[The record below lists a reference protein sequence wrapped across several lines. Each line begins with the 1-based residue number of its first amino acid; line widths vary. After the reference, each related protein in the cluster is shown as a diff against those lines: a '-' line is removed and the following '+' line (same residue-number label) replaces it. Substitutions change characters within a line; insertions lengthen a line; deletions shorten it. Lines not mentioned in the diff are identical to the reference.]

1 MSRRTIPLVIAS
13 IAAMACSHAPP
24 PRTATVA
31 QQGAPASRPMRY
43 DPTGSI
49 NAAELR
55 RDLYIIADDS
65 FRGRETGTPEARRAA
80 AYIARRVQM
89 MGLEP
94 AGDSLYL
101 QRVPMVRETFASTTQ
116 LMVTFNNGQRQNL
129 RLGTDIT
136 PVVSIGSDAFAPTR
150 SVDGDVLFVGSG
162 PDDEKQMM
170 ALVPLNPQGRIAVMS
185 VMMPEKAPSD
195 PSARALRDSLMMMR
209 VARVIAL
216 HPAAVV
222 MLLTGD
228 VEATYRRQLRSL
240 LRNIS
245 LEGPLPA
252 DSATPMPMMIFG
264 SARRGSP
271 LLPANW
277 PNDMTPQLLDRQFAA
292 HVDVNR
298 TPFTAY
304 NVVAV
309 VRGHDPKLNRTFL
322 AYGAH
327 YDHIGIQ
334 PAEPRKDRRG
344 VRDSIANGADD
355 DGSGSVAL
363 LAIAQQMVVS
373 RPRRSVLFVWHV
385 GEEQGMLGSSYFTSH
400 SPMPIDSIVAQFNAD
415 MIGRNE
421 PNTVGLVGPRA
432 APKYQSW
439 RLGIIVDSVN
449 RAAAAPLRIE
459 RKWDDPDDPEHIYKR
474 SDHYSYAKKGIP
486 IIFFT
491 SGEHEDYHRVSDEA
505 SKIDY
510 DKIARVA
517 QLMLE
522 AGLAV
527 SNRSTRP
534 TSEAITESISSRQP

>member
-1 MSRRTIPLVIAS
+1 MSRRTISLVLAS
-13 IAAMACSHAPP
+13 IAAVACSHAP

-65 FRGRETGTPEARRAA
+65 FRGRETGTGEARRAA
-80 AYIARRVQM
+80 AYIARRVQL

-101 QRVPMVRETFASTTQ
+101 QRVPMVRQTFARTTQ
-116 LMVTFNNGQRQNL
+116 LTVTRNDGQRQSL
-129 RLGTDIT
+129 RVGVDVTPIISFGTE
-136 PVVSIGSDAFAPTR
+136 APAPSR
-150 SVDGDVLFVGSG
+150 DVDSDVLYVGNG
-162 PDDEKQMM
+162 PDDERQAM
-170 ALVPLNPQGRIAVMS
+170 ALLPLNPQGRVLVTSIVT
-185 VMMPEKAPSD
+185 PDEKLTD
-195 PSARALRDSLMMMR
+195 PVARAVRDSMMTMR
-209 VARVIAL
+209 MARMMSLRPGAI
-216 HPAAVV
+216 VV
-222 MLLTGD
+222 LLQGELEKTFQ
-228 VEATYRRQLRSL
+228 RQLRTL
-240 LRNIS
+240 LKQIV
-245 LEGPLPA
+245 LDGPESA
-252 DSATPMPMMIFG
+252 DSARMPMILFG
-264 SARRGSP
+264 TARRGSP
-271 LLPANW
+271 LLPARW
-277 PNDMTPQLLDRQFAA
+277 PNDQAPQLLDRQFTG
-292 HVDVNR
+292 HVEINR

-309 VRGHDPKLNRTFL
+309 VRGHDPKLNKTFL

-334 PAEPRKDRRG
+334 PAELRKDRRG

-363 LAIAQQMVVS
+363 LAIAQQMAVS
-373 RPRRSVLFVWHV
+373 RPRRSVVFVWHV
-385 GEEQGMLGSSYFTSH
+385 GEEQGMLGSTYFTSH
-400 SPMPIDSIVAQFNAD
+400 SPMPIDSIVGQFNAD

-421 PNTVGLVGPRA
+421 PNTLGLVGPRA
-432 APKYQSW
+432 APNYQSW
-439 RLGIIVDSVN
+439 RLGMIVDSVN
-449 RAAAAPLRIE
+449 RASPSPLRIE

-522 AGLAV
+522 SGLAV

-534 TSEAITESISSRQP
+534 TSEAIRESISSRQP

>member
-1 MSRRTIPLVIAS
+1 
-13 IAAMACSHAPP
+13 
-24 PRTATVA
+24 
-31 QQGAPASRPMRY
+31 MRY

-55 RDLYIIADDS
+55 RDLFIIADDS

-80 AYIARRVQM
+80 AFIARRVQQL
-89 MGLEP
+89 GLEP

-101 QRVPMVRETFASTTQ
+101 QRVPMVRETFAGTTQ
-116 LMVTFNNGQRQNL
+116 LTVTFNNGQRQNL

-136 PVVSIGSDAFAPTR
+136 PFISIGSDAPPPSR

-170 ALVPLNPQGRIAVMS
+170 ALLPLNPQGRVLVMS
-185 VMMPEKAPSD
+185 AMTPEKPLTD
-195 PSARALRDSLMMMR
+195 PAARALRDSLMIMR
-209 VARVIAL
+209 VARLIAL

-222 MLLTGD
+222 VLLTGD
-228 VEATYRRQLRSL
+228 AETSYRRQVRTMLRD
-240 LRNIS
+240 IS
-245 LEGPLPA
+245 LEGPEPA
-252 DSATPMPMMIFG
+252 DTGRQIPMMVFG
-264 SARRGSP
+264 PARRGSP
-271 LLPANW
+271 LLPARW
-277 PNDMTPQLLDRQFAA
+277 PNDMTPQVLDRRFTA
-292 HVDVNR
+292 HVEVNR

-309 VRGHDPKLNRTFL
+309 VRGHDPKLNKTFL

-327 YDHIGIQ
+327 YDHIGIL
-334 PAEPRKDRRG
+334 PAEMRPGQRAL
-344 VRDSIANGADD
+344 RDSIANGADD

-385 GEEQGMLGSSYFTSH
+385 GEEQGMLGSSYFTAH

-421 PNTVGLVGPRA
+421 PNTLGLVGPRA

-439 RLGIIVDSVN
+439 RLGMIVDSVN
-449 RAAAAPLRIE
+449 RALPSPLHIE

-491 SGEHEDYHRVSDEA
+491 TGEHDDYHRVSDEA

-510 DKIARVA
+510 DKMARVA

-522 AGLAV
+522 AGLVV

-534 TSEAITESISSRQP
+534 TSEALTESLSSRQP

>member
-1 MSRRTIPLVIAS
+1 MSRRIVSLLIAS
-13 IAAMACSHAPP
+13 IAGAACAHAPP
-24 PRTATVA
+24 QTATVA
-31 QQGAPASRPMRY
+31 LQGAPASKPMRY

-65 FRGRETGTPEARRAA
+65 FRGRETGTAEARRAA
-80 AYIARRVQM
+80 AFIARRVQL

-116 LMVTFNNGQRQNL
+116 LTVTFNNGQRQNL

-136 PVVSIGSDAFAPTR
+136 PVISIGSDEPPPSR
-150 SVDGDVLFVGSG
+150 SVDGDVLFAGAG

-170 ALVPLNPQGRIAVMS
+170 ALLPLNPQGRVM
-185 VMMPEKAPSD
+185 VMTVMTPDKPLVD
-195 PSARALRDSLMMMR
+195 PAARALRDSLTIMR
-209 VARVIAL
+209 MARLIAL

-222 MLLTGD
+222 LLMTGD
-228 VEATYRRQLRSL
+228 AEATYRRQLRSL
-240 LRNIS
+240 LRDIS
-245 LEGPLPA
+245 LDGAEPA
-252 DSATPMPMMIFG
+252 DSGKPMPMMAFG

-277 PNDMTPQLLDRQFAA
+277 PNDMTPQLLDRQFTA
-292 HVDVNR
+292 HVEINR

-309 VRGHDPKLNRTFL
+309 VRGHDPKLNKTFL

-327 YDHIGIQ
+327 YDHIGIL
-334 PAEPRKDRRG
+334 PAELRKDRRG

-355 DGSGSVAL
+355 DGSGTVAL
-363 LAIAQQMVVS
+363 LAIAQQMAVS

-385 GEEQGMLGSSYFTSH
+385 GEEQGMLGSEYFTSH

-415 MIGRNE
+415 MIGRND
-421 PNTVGLVGPRA
+421 PNMLGLVGPRA

-439 RLGIIVDSVN
+439 RLGMIVDSVN
-449 RAAAAPLRIE
+449 RASPSPLRIE
-459 RKWDDPDDPEHIYKR
+459 RKWDDPDDPQHIYKR
-474 SDHYSYAKKGIP
+474 SDHYNYAKKGIP

-491 SGEHEDYHRVSDEA
+491 TGEHDDYHRVSDEA

-510 DKIARVA
+510 DKMARVA

-522 AGLAV
+522 AGLVV
-527 SNRSTRP
+527 SNRSTLP
-534 TSEAITESISSRQP
+534 TSEALTESISSRQP

>member
-1 MSRRTIPLVIAS
+1 MSRRTISLVIAS
-13 IAAMACSHAPP
+13 IAAAACSHAP

-43 DPTGSI
+43 DPAGSI
-49 NAAELR
+49 NPAELR

-65 FRGRETGTPEARRAA
+65 FRGRETGTAEARRAA
-80 AYIARRVQM
+80 AFIARRVQL

-101 QRVPMVRETFASTTQ
+101 QRVPMVRETFTGTTQ
-116 LMVTFNNGQRQNL
+116 LTVTFNNGQRQNL
-129 RLGTDIT
+129 RLGTDVT
-136 PVVSIGSDAFAPTR
+136 PIISIGSDAPPPSR
-150 SVDGDVLFVGSG
+150 NVDGDVLFVGSG

-170 ALVPLNPQGRIAVMS
+170 ALMPLNPQGRVLVMS
-185 VMMPEKAPSD
+185 AMTPEKPLTD
-195 PSARALRDSLMMMR
+195 PAARALRDSLMIMR
-209 VARVIAL
+209 VARLIAL

-222 MLLTGD
+222 VLLTG
-228 VEATYRRQLRSL
+228 EAETTYRRQVRTMLRD
-240 LRNIS
+240 IS
-245 LEGPLPA
+245 LDGPEPA
-252 DSATPMPMMIFG
+252 DTGRQMPMMMFG
-264 SARRGSP
+264 PARRGSP
-271 LLPANW
+271 LLPARW

-292 HVDVNR
+292 RVEINR

-309 VRGHDPKLNRTFL
+309 VRGHDPKLNKTFL

-327 YDHIGIQ
+327 YDHIGILPSETRPGQ
-334 PAEPRKDRRG
+334 RAS
-344 VRDSIANGADD
+344 RDSIANGADD

-363 LAIAQQMVVS
+363 LAIAQQMAVS

-421 PNTVGLVGPRA
+421 PNTLGLVGPRA

-439 RLGIIVDSVN
+439 RLGMIVDSVN
-449 RAAAAPLRIE
+449 RASPSPLHIE

-491 SGEHEDYHRVSDEA
+491 TGEHDDYHRVSDEA

-510 DKIARVA
+510 DKMARVA
-517 QLMLE
+517 QLMLD
-522 AGLAV
+522 AGLVV

-534 TSEAITESISSRQP
+534 TSEALTESLSSRQP

>member
-1 MSRRTIPLVIAS
+1 
-13 IAAMACSHAPP
+13 
-24 PRTATVA
+24 
-31 QQGAPASRPMRY
+31 MRY

-49 NAAELR
+49 SAAELR

-65 FRGRETGTPEARRAA
+65 FRGRETGTAEARRAA
-80 AYIARRVQM
+80 AYIARRVQL

-116 LMVTFNNGQRQNL
+116 LTVTFNNGQRQNL
-129 RLGTDIT
+129 RLGTDVT
-136 PVVSIGSDAFAPTR
+136 PLISIASDAPAPSR
-150 SVDGDVLFVGSG
+150 NVEADVLFVGNG

-170 ALVPLNPQGRIAVMS
+170 ALVPLNPQGRVLVMS
-185 VMMPEKAPSD
+185 VMLPDKAPVD
-195 PSARALRDSLMMMR
+195 PTARALRDSLMMMR
-209 VARVIAL
+209 VARVASL
-216 HPAAVV
+216 RPAAIV
-222 MLLTGD
+222 MLLTGEP
-228 VEATYRRQLRSL
+228 EASYRQHLRTM
-240 LRNIS
+240 LRDIS
-245 LEGPLPA
+245 LDGPEPA
-252 DSATPMPMMIFG
+252 DSGKQLPMMIFG
-264 SARRGSP
+264 PARRGSP

-277 PNDMTPQLLDRQFAA
+277 PNDLTPQLLDRQFIG
-292 HVDVNR
+292 HVEINR

-309 VRGHDPKLNRTFL
+309 VRGHDPKLNKTFL

-327 YDHIGIQ
+327 YDHIGIL
-334 PAEPRKDRRG
+334 PAEMRKDRRG

-355 DGSGSVAL
+355 DGSGTVAL
-363 LAIAQQMVVS
+363 LAIAQQMAVS
-373 RPRRSVLFVWHV
+373 RPRRSVVFVWHV

-421 PNTVGLVGPRA
+421 PNTLGLVGPRA

-439 RLGIIVDSVN
+439 RLGMIVDSVN
-449 RAAAAPLRIE
+449 RASATPLRIE

-527 SNRSTRP
+527 SNRSSRP
-534 TSEAITESISSRQP
+534 TSEALTESISSRQP

>member
-1 MSRRTIPLVIAS
+1 MSRRAILPVIAS
-13 IAAMACSHAPP
+13 IAAAGCSQAPP
-24 PRTATVA
+24 PRTATVV

-55 RDLYIIADDS
+55 RDLYVIADDS

-101 QRVPMVRETFASTTQ
+101 QRVPMVRETFARTTQ
-116 LMVTFNNGQRQNL
+116 LSVTFNNGRRQNL
-129 RLGTDIT
+129 RLGTDVT
-136 PVVSIGSDAFAPTR
+136 PIISFGGEAPTPSR
-150 SVDGDVLFVGSG
+150 DVDGDVLFVGNG
-162 PDDEKQMM
+162 PDDDKQGM
-170 ALVPLNPQGRIAVMS
+170 ALLSLNPQGRVLVTS
-185 VMMPEKAPSD
+185 VMTPTTRATD
-195 PSARALRDSLMMMR
+195 PAVRALRDSMMILRM
-209 VARVIAL
+209 ARIAAL
-216 HPAAVV
+216 RPAAIVV
-222 MLLTGD
+222 LLTGD
-228 VEATYRRQLRSL
+228 IEANYRQQVRSL
-240 LRNIS
+240 LRQIS
-245 LEGPLPA
+245 LEAPEPA
-252 DSATPMPMMIFG
+252 DSGKRMPMIIFG
-264 SARRGSP
+264 TARRGSP

-277 PNDMTPQLLDRQFAA
+277 PNDVAPQLLDRQFTG
-292 HVDVNR
+292 HIEIDR
-298 TPFTAY
+298 TSFTAY

-327 YDHIGIQ
+327 YDHVGIL
-334 PAEPRKDRRG
+334 PPEPRTDRRAG
-344 VRDSIANGADD
+344 RDSIANGADD
-355 DGSGSVAL
+355 DGSGTVAL
-363 LAIAQQMVVS
+363 LAIAQQMAVS
-373 RPRRSVLFVWHV
+373 RPRRSVVFVWHV
-385 GEEQGMLGSSYFTSH
+385 GEEQGMLGSSYFTAH

-415 MIGRNE
+415 MIGRNDG
-421 PNTVGLVGPRA
+421 NMVGLVGPRA

-439 RLGIIVDSVN
+439 RLGMIVDSVN
-449 RAAAAPLRIE
+449 RASPAPLRIE

-510 DKIARVA
+510 DKLARVA

-527 SNRSTRP
+527 SNRSVRP
-534 TSEAITESISSRQP
+534 TSEALTESISSRQP